1 MQTLFWGN
9 SSKISDDKCIRPCA
23 PGAGV
28 AVECYAQRNNVHFA
42 LGNREILRHET
53 RIILA
58 HRQEGVDELDIR
70 PDQVSR
76 QVAVPVLE
84 SLDKQ
89 VLTLER
95 AKHRPVQRLLDWPC
109 QSDQQR
115 VGQDDYIRL
124 GLGLHP
130 VNQLLKLFSLQAVLA
145 FEHRDG

>member
-1 MQTLFWGN
+1 MQTLFWSD
-9 SSKISDDKCIRPCA
+9 SSKISDDKSIRLCA

-42 LGNREILRHET
+42 LGYREIFRHET
-53 RIILA
+53 RIIFA
-58 HRQEGVDELDIR
+58 HGQEGVDELDVR

-76 QVAVPVLE
+76 QVPVPVLE

-95 AKHRPVQRLLDWPC
+95 AKHRSVERLLDGSC

-115 VGQDDYIRL
+115 VGQDDYIGL

-130 VNQLLKLFSLQAVLA
+130 VNQLLKLFSLQPVLA